1 MTAIPMTTEPT
12 STWGWGLRGGL
23 LALVLLVTACS
34 DHYHHS
40 DSHEHELPT
49 REITHFTDATE
60 LFLEFGPLIAGERT
74 ALVAHFTDLNDYRPI
89 EQGHLD
95 VILSGGGEPME
106 RFRIESQR
114 APGIFRPTIAPR
126 AEGERE
132 LRLVL
137 TTDKQEITH
146 ALGTITVHASREA
159 ARSARHPSAP
169 TGEIGLYKEQQW
181 RSEFA
186 VAPVQ
191 RQPLRDSVSAPARVR
206 AAANGEFVVTAVVAG
221 SVRATGDFPALGDPV
236 EKGQVLATL
245 VPRAG
250 EGIDH
255 ASLDA
260 EQQAARTA
268 LELAQTTLARIEQL
282 HERGAISTQRLEEA
296 RAEREQ
302 AQSRLRSA
310 ELRLAQLGSDDQGGL
325 ELLAPLDGII
335 ARVPVAHGAAVDA
348 GSHLFHIVDP
358 RDLWLEVQVSEADAG
373 RLDSPSGAAFELPG
387 ATEPVTLDVG
397 DNARLVGVGSMIDP
411 ISRSLPVIFALQPP
425 DPRLK
430 VNQRVQARIYTGQS
444 REALSIPSSAVIQDG
459 GEPVVYV
466 MVSGESFSRRP
477 VRLGAR
483 DGDRFEVLEG
493 LSEGERIVSK
503 GAMQVRL
510 AAATPDAMGHGHA
523 H

>member
-1 MTAIPMTTEPT
+1 MIIDPMSVWQRPL
-12 STWGWGLRGGL
+12 SRFTWAL
-23 LALVLLVTACS
+23 LFALLISACS
-34 DHYHHS
+34 DHHHHA

-49 REITHFTDATE
+49 REITHFTDTAE
-60 LFLEFGPLIAGERT
+60 LFLEFQPLIAGERT
-74 ALVAHFTDLNDYRPI
+74 ALVAHFTRLADYRPI

-95 VILSGGGEPME
+95 VVLSGGGEPME
-106 RFRIESQR
+106 RFRIEAQR

-126 AEGERE
+126 ADGERE

-137 TTDKQEITH
+137 SIDEQEITH
-146 ALGTITVHASREA
+146 ELGTITVHASKSD
-159 ARSARHPSAP
+159 ARRARHPSAS

-181 RSEFA
+181 RSDFA

-191 RQPLRDSVSAPARVR
+191 RQPLRNSVSAPARVR
-206 AAANGEFVVTAVVAG
+206 AAANGEFVVTAVVSG
-221 SVRATGDFPALGDPV
+221 SVRAVGDFPALGDPV
-236 EKGQVLATL
+236 EKGQVLANL
-245 VPRAG
+245 VPRTG

-260 EQQAARTA
+260 EQRAARTA
-268 LELAQTTLARIEQL
+268 LELAQATLARVEQL
-282 HERGAISTQRLEEA
+282 HERGAVSTQHLEEA
-296 RAEREQ
+296 RAEQELAQ
-302 AQSRLRSA
+302 ARLRSA
-310 ELRLAQLGSDDQGGL
+310 ELRLAQLGSEDGGAL

-358 RDLWLEVQVSEADAG
+358 RELWLEVLVSEADAG

-387 ATEPVTLDVG
+387 VAEPMTVNVG
-397 DNARLVGVGSMIDP
+397 DNAQLVGVGSMIDP
-411 ISRSLPVIFALQPP
+411 VSRSLPVIFALQAP

-444 REALSIPSSAVIQDG
+444 REALSIPASAVIQDG

-493 LSEGERIVSK
+493 LAEGERIVSK